1 MINNPMPRRSPMAI
15 IPQRSLFRWEDVEVL
30 GDLERL
36 RLVLSA
42 LPDEALMVALERKR
56 GHGRNEYPIR
66 AMWNSLVAGVV
77 FQHPSVAALCRELRR
92 NPLLRVECGF
102 DPLKGE
108 AAVPPGWAYTR
119 FLRSLMRHWDLMEA
133 MFDRLVEELRER
145 LPGFG
150 SVLAADGK
158 GIPTHARPRP
168 KDEKQAEPDGRR
180 DLDADWGVKV
190 KWERRKDGTLYE
202 QVTRWFGY
210 RLHLVVD
217 AVYEL
222 PVAFEVTK
230 ASASEVPE
238 TRRLVRRLAERHPE
252 VLGGCEAF
260 VADKGDDDTKLITE
274 LWDEHR
280 IKPVIAIRDCWQDGE
295 KTRRVSGTRNV
306 VYDYEGTVFCVCM
319 RTGVQRRM
327 AYAGFE
333 AKRGTLKYRCPACHY
348 GVACKSV
355 GRCPVRG
362 AVRVKLSE
370 DRRVFTPLA
379 RSSYAWRRVYAK
391 RTAVERVN
399 SRLDV
404 SFGFERHFIRGQA
417 KMRLR
422 VGLALVVML
431 AMALGRIRQKQEE
444 ALRCLVR
451 AA

>member
-1 MINNPMPRRSPMAI
+1 MAI
-15 IPQRSLFRWEDVEVL
+15 IPQRSLFRWEDVEEL

-42 LPDEALMVALERKR
+42 LPDEPLMRTLEEER
-56 GHGRNEYPIR
+56 GHGRNDYPIR

-77 FQHPSVAALCRELRR
+77 FQHPSVAALRRELQR
-92 NPLLRVECGF
+92 NPLLRWECGF

-108 AAVPPGWAYTR
+108 EAVPPDWVYTR
-119 FLRSLMRHWDLMEA
+119 FLRSLVRHWDLIEA
-133 MFDRLVEELRER
+133 LFDRLVEELRAR

-168 KDEKQAEPDGRR
+168 KDETPPAQDGRR
-180 DLDADWGVKV
+180 DTDADWGVK
-190 KWERRKDGTLYE
+190 KRKKKRKDGTLYE
-202 QVTRWFGY
+202 QVTKWFGY
-210 RLHLVVD
+210 KLHLVVD
-217 AVYEL
+217 AVHEV
-222 PVAFEVTK
+222 PVAFAVTK
-230 ASASEVPE
+230 ASASEVPQ
-238 TRRLVRRLAERHPE
+238 THALVDRLAKRHPQ
-252 VLGGCEAF
+252 VLKDCTAF
-260 VADKGDDDTKLITE
+260 AADKGDDDTKLITK
-274 LWDEHR
+274 LWDKHQ

-295 KTRRVSGTRNV
+295 KTRRVSNTRNV
-306 VYDYEGTVFCVCM
+306 VYDYKGTVFCVCR
-319 RTGVQRRM
+319 RTGVLHEM

-333 AKRGTLKYRCPACHY
+333 AKRRTLKYRCPALHY
-348 GVACKSV
+348 GLPCQSV
-355 GRCPVRG
+355 TCCPVRG

-379 RSSYAWRRVYAK
+379 RSSYAWQRAYAR
-391 RTAVERVN
+391 RTAAERVN

-404 SFGFERHFIRGQA
+404 SFGFERHFVRGQA

-431 AMALGRIRQKQEE
+431 AMALGRIQRAQEE

>member
-1 MINNPMPRRSPMAI
+1 MAI
-15 IPQRSLFRWEDVEVL
+15 IPQKHLFRWEDVEGL

-42 LPDEALMVALERKR
+42 LPDEPLMVVLEKER
-56 GHGRNEYPIR
+56 GHGRDDYPIR
-66 AMWNSLVAGVV
+66 PMWNSLVAGVV
-77 FQHPSVAALCRELRR
+77 FQHPSVAALRRELQR
-92 NPLLRVECGF
+92 NASLRALCGF

-108 AAVPPGWAYTR
+108 AAVPPDWAYTR
-119 FLRSLMRHWDLMEA
+119 FLRSLVRHWDLVEA

-145 LPGFG
+145 LTGFG

-168 KDEKQAEPDGRR
+168 KDEERPEPDGRR
-180 DLDADWGVKV
+180 DLEADWGVKT
-190 KWERRKDGTLYE
+190 KRRKRKDGTLYE
-202 QVTRWFGY
+202 QVTKWFGY
-210 RLHLVVD
+210 KLHLVVD
-217 AVYEL
+217 AIYEL

-230 ASASEVPE
+230 ASANEIPQ
-238 TRRLVRRLAERHPE
+238 THGLVKRLAERHPE
-252 VLGGCEAF
+252 VLKGCEAL
-260 VADKGDDDTKLITE
+260 VADKGDDDTKLITK
-274 LWDEHR
+274 LWDDHK

-295 KTRRVSGTRNV
+295 KTKRVSTTRNV
-306 VYDYEGTVFCVCM
+306 VYDYEGTVSCVCM
-319 RTGVQRRM
+319 RTGVQRKM

-333 AKRGTLKYRCPACHY
+333 AKRGTLKYRCPARHY
-348 GVACKSV
+348 GVPCKGVES
-355 GRCPVRG
+355 CPVRG
-362 AVRVKLSE
+362 AVRVKLTE

-379 RSSYAWRRVYAK
+379 RSSYAWKRTYAK

-404 SFGFERHFIRGQA
+404 SFGFERHFLRGQA

-431 AMALGRIRQKQEE
+431 AMALGRIKQKQED
-444 ALRCLVR
+444 AIRCLVR